1 MAASTFDISDI
12 TVGAPVVSAKGA
24 KTVPLSYNGNPITW
38 LPDTQIVAYQ
48 PSAFQNEE
56 ATRVNLVMRASPS
69 AIEALSSLDEYMID
83 VGVSQSERF
92 FGKVLTR
99 DEVIMRYN
107 PCLKKSDKGYEP
119 TFKAKINLSG
129 RGKLKCW
136 SMDKTQREVP
146 EAWCGCSVQP
156 RITVRSIW
164 VMPKEFGCMFECSDI
179 LIDEAGPE
187 CPF

>member
-1 MAASTFDISDI
+1 MAGIFDLAAI
-12 TVGAPVVSAKGA
+12 TVGTPVVSAKGA
-24 KTVPLSYNGNPITW
+24 KTVPLSSNGNPIVW
-38 LPDTQIVAYQ
+38 LPDTQIVAHQ

-56 ATRVNLVMRASPS
+56 ATRVNMVMRASPS
-69 AIEALSSLDEYMID
+69 VIEALTSLDEYMIEL
-83 VGVSQSERF
+83 GVSQSERF
-92 FGKVLTR
+92 FGKPLTK
-99 DEVIMRYN
+99 DEVSMRYN

-136 SMDKTQREVP
+136 SMDKTQREAP
-146 EAWCGCSVQP
+146 DSWIGCSVQP
-156 RITVRSIW
+156 RMTLRSIW
-164 VMPKEFGCMFECSDI
+164 VMPKEFGCMLDCSDV